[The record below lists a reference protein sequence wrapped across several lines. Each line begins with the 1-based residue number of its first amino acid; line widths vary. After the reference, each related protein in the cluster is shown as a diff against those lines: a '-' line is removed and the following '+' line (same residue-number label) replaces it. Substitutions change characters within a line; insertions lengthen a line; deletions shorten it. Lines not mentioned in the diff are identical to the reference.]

1 MRNTNSTRPSEAA
14 TQSNGADSGGGFA
27 NWRTGNFGGD
37 ERPKGSARGNG
48 AKNSLAAPE
57 EPSMQQQSKPKT
69 TCYGADLIIQDGEEK
84 KVSKHAKRR
93 ANKKAK
99 QAAADVEGG
108 QEPNN

>member
-1 MRNTNSTRPSEAA
+1 
-14 TQSNGADSGGGFA
+14 
-27 NWRTGNFGGD
+27 
-37 ERPKGSARGNG
+37 
-48 AKNSLAAPE
+48 
-57 EPSMQQQSKPKT
+57 MQQQSKPKT